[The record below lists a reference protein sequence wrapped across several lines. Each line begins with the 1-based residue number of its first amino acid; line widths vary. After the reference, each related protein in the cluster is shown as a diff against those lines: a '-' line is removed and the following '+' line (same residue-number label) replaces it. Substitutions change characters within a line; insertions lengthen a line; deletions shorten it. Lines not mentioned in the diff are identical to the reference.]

1 MDPVL
6 RKLMMDK
13 KQPVLLRWQKA
24 AMGFD
29 MHKDVI
35 KSHKPGG
42 RFSDPM
48 TFLVE
53 KSTEQLWDWLAD
65 AENTDLY
72 SALENLCRL
81 KAVQDDSPKEA
92 LGFIFELKQI
102 IRDELPEGRE
112 YRPGILE
119 LDKRI
124 DEIALLAFDIYSRCR
139 AQIYELQINEIK
151 RMYGRDA
158 G

>member
-6 RKLMMDK
+6 HKLMNDK
-13 KQPVLLRWQKA
+13 KQTVLIRWQKA
-24 AMGFD
+24 AMDSGT
-29 MHKDVI
+29 HKDGF
-35 KSHKPGG
+35 KSPKPGG

-53 KSTEQLWDWLAD
+53 KSTEEMWEWLIDAD
-65 AENTDLY
+65 ATDLY
-72 SALENLCRL
+72 SALENICRL
-81 KAVQDDSPKEA
+81 KAVQDDSPAKA
-92 LGFIFELKQI
+92 LGFIFDLKQI
-102 IRDELPEGRE
+102 IRDELAEGKE
-112 YRPGILE
+112 YIPGILE

-139 AQIYELQINEIK
+139 ARIYELQINEIK